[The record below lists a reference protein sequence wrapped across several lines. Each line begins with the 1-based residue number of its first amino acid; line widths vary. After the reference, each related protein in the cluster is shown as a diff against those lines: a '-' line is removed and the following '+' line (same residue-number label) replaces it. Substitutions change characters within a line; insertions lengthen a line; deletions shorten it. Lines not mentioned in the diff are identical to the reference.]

1 MTKIIFMWYL
11 ITGVITP
18 SDKVDNRPTYTIKQN
33 NFSVDYAYKGEIY
46 NWIETHKFQYNED
59 FKD

>member
-18 SDKVDNRPTYTIKQN
+18 SDKVDNRPTYMIKQK

-46 NWIETHKFQYNED
+46 NWIESKKFIYNED
-59 FKD
+59 LKD